1 MGVARILKALATPL
15 LFVGMVLAPQ
25 PLVLAQGQYGTRP
38 DAGFQAYLQV
48 LAARGRR
55 EGVREATIQTMIAGL
70 TPNPAVIA
78 LDHAQPEMNPNTR
91 PPDFAPYRRAHVDNA
106 RIAAGRAMYREV
118 AGLAPR
124 IERTYGVPASIIL
137 SIWGNET
144 NFGHYTGN
152 FDLARSL
159 ATLAYD
165 GRRRELFA
173 DEFIDLM
180 KMADIGVPR
189 WQMKGSWAG
198 AFGNPQ
204 FLPSV
209 YLRLAQDGDD
219 DGYRDIWNNKAD
231 TMASI
236 ANYFHDAGWRPGIP
250 WGISAAVP
258 AGLNRAG
265 LAGGLTAPSCNRVHS
280 RRSRWLTVRE
290 WRRRG
295 VIPQGSIGE
304 DVLASLIEPDGQ
316 GKTAFLLTGNYR
328 VILEYNCSNYYA
340 LSVGLLADQIAR

>member
-1 MGVARILKALATPL
+1 MDFSRISRGLIAPILIAGTA
-15 LFVGMVLAPQ
+15 LAPQ
-25 PLVLAQGQYGTRP
+25 PLALAQVGYEANN
-38 DAGFQAYLQV
+38 DAGFQSYLQV
-48 LAARGRR
+48 LVARARTQ
-55 EGVREATIQTMIAGL
+55 GVREATIQGMIAGL

-78 LDHAQPEMNPNTR
+78 LDRAQPEMSPNSR
-91 PPDFAPYRRAHVDNA
+91 PPDFAPYRRAHVDAA
-106 RIAAGRAMYREV
+106 RIAAGREMYRDV
-118 AGLAPR
+118 AGFAPR
-124 IERTYGVPASIIL
+124 IEQTYGVPTSIIL

-144 NFGHYTGN
+144 NFGRYTGN
-152 FDLARSL
+152 FDLVRSL

-173 DEFIDLM
+173 QEFVDLL
-180 KMADIGVPR
+180 KMADQGVPR
-189 WQMKGSWAG
+189 AQMKGSWAG

-209 YLRLAQDGDD
+209 YLRLARDGDG
-219 DGYRDIWNNKAD
+219 DGYRDVWNSKAD

-236 ANYFHDAGWRPGIP
+236 ANYFRDAGWRPGIP
-250 WGISAAVP
+250 WGVGAVVP
-258 AGLNRAG
+258 DGVSRAG
-265 LAGGLTAPSCNRVHS
+265 LAGGLTAPSCARVHS

-290 WRRRG
+290 WRRLG
-295 VIPQGSIGE
+295 VLPEGSIGE
-304 DVLASLIEPDGQ
+304 EVQASLIEPDGP

>member
-1 MGVARILKALATPL
+1 MDVARLSRGLIAPFVLSVMALVPQPWALAQD
-15 LFVGMVLAPQ
+15 G
-25 PLVLAQGQYGTRP
+25 YGAT
-38 DAGFQAYLQV
+38 DNAGFQAYLQV
-48 LAARGRR
+48 LGARARA
-55 EGVREATIQTMIAGL
+55 EGVRAATVQAMIAGL

-78 LDHAQPEMNPNTR
+78 LDRAQPEINPNAR
-91 PPDFAPYRRAHVDNA
+91 PPDFAPYRRAHVDAA
-106 RIAAGRAMYREV
+106 RIAAGRAMYGEV
-118 AGLAPR
+118 AGFAPR

-173 DEFIDLM
+173 REFIDLM
-180 KMADIGVPR
+180 KMADAGVPR

-209 YLRLAQDGDD
+209 YLRLAQDGDG
-219 DGYRDIWNNKAD
+219 DGYRDIWNSKAD

-236 ANYFHDAGWRPGIP
+236 ANYFRDAGWRPGLP
-250 WGISAAVP
+250 WGVSASVP
-258 AGLNRAG
+258 SGLNRAG
-265 LAGGLTAPSCNRVHS
+265 LTGSLTAPTCARVHS
-280 RRSRWLTVRE
+280 RQSRWLTIRE
-290 WRRRG
+290 WRGLG
-295 VIPQGSIGE
+295 VIPQRSIG
-304 DVLASLIEPDGQ
+304 DNVLASLIEPDGP
-316 GKTAFLLTGNYR
+316 GRGAFLLTGNYR

-340 LSVGLLADQIAR
+340 LSVGLLADEIAR